1 MHHDYLPYFYSFYLQ
16 SQMNQ
21 IRFFQVPSKI
31 QASEKKT
38 QAMQWKQKASC
49 SPARPCH
56 TETKQI
62 LSKSTKFV
70 EGSLWLI
77 SLRLYKE

>member
-31 QASEKKT
+31 QASEKKKPT
-38 QAMQWKQKASC
+38 GYAVKAESQLLA
-49 SPARPCH
+49 SQTLPHRDQ
-56 TETKQI
+56 TN
-62 LSKSTKFV
+62 SK
-70 EGSLWLI
+70 
-77 SLRLYKE
+77 